1 MDLLIAVPLSLG
13 MAIFLVDQAPRK
25 LARLLAFVVEL
36 LAEIPSVVY
45 GLWGI
50 FVLAPFLR
58 VHVEPPLQQW
68 FGWLPLF
75 KGSITGIGLLTGGV
89 ILAIMVTPI
98 NSAGVREV
106 VAAAARSQR
115 EAALGPGAAEWGTT

>member
-58 VHVEPPLQQW
+58 VHVEPPLARW
-68 FGWLPLF
+68 FGWAPLF
-75 KGSITGIGLLTGGV
+75 QGTITGIGLLTGGV

-98 NSAGVREV
+98 ISAVVRGVLSAVPNTHR
-106 VAAAARSQR
+106 
-115 EAALGPGAAEWGTT
+115 